1 MLSAVCLV
9 LIELNLN
16 KADVFKYPCFPY
28 GRYFISYQTFGA
40 SLRKINQFPPKLH
53 SGLRNETSPSFLFP
67 TIRSQ
72 FH

>member
-9 LIELNLN
+9 LFELNLN

-53 SGLRNETSPSFLFP
+53 SGL
-67 TIRSQ
+67 
-72 FH
+72 